1 MHQLKENNMK
11 TSQEWWNDIKTSD
24 IKIAAWLRKQ
34 WRGEV
39 TASYRIKKLSSQYA
53 TTEKEC
59 NILLTIA
66 VQEETHASWIKDLL
80 DNRNIEVNDSSIVEA
95 EERYWAKTLPGIKDF
110 ATGTAV
116 AAHAEGMR
124 LERIRV
130 IARDETAPADIR
142 ETFVKI
148 LKDEVWHE
156 KAFTQLS
163 TTKALNSTLGD
174 YKLGR
179 EALGLSA

>member
-1 MHQLKENNMK
+1 
-11 TSQEWWNDIKTSD
+11 
-24 IKIAAWLRKQ
+24 
-34 WRGEV
+34 
-39 TASYRIKKLSSQYA
+39 
-53 TTEKEC
+53 
-59 NILLTIA
+59 
-66 VQEETHASWIKDLL
+66 
-80 DNRNIEVNDSSIVEA
+80 
-95 EERYWAKTLPGIKDF
+95 
-110 ATGTAV
+110 
-116 AAHAEGMR
+116 MR

-130 IARDETAPADIR
+130 IAQDETAPVDIR

-163 TTKALNSTLGD
+163 TTEALNSTLGD